1 MSGTTYSDRIVSPVS
16 MASLGYAPLPNRR
29 DEAFDSN
36 GKIVPEWDGLFE
48 SIGRHGI
55 GILDE
60 WDAVAT
66 RISRERGLAYRPVS
80 VESETDGGWSLDPLP
95 WLISSE
101 KWKPL
106 ESGISQ
112 RTRLYEALLKDAYG
126 EQRMLSEK
134 LIPAEILLANNGFV
148 RSLHNL
154 TPGGDRVGLGMSA
167 FDIARDT
174 VGNPFVV
181 NDRFD
186 SPFGLG
192 LALENRTVINKVL
205 PRLFRRCGVE
215 QIGQFFIDWFKFLV
229 SQAPGGKED
238 PLVVILDP
246 SSQNEDSEASFLAN
260 YCGVLRV
267 HPADLTVRGG
277 EVWIKTLK
285 GLVPVDV
292 IWKLMSG
299 KRIDALESEIR
310 GGGGISGIFE
320 VMRMGRVSLASHPG
334 SEVLQSPGFYP
345 YLPKLCRAFLDEEL
359 ELSPVATW
367 WCGTSKALSHV
378 TANLSKMVIKSV
390 GHHHDFQTQYGSRLS
405 SAELERLQ
413 ERIKAHPES
422 FVGQEELRI
431 STVPTVRADG
441 VVPRGAVL
449 RAFSFPDEEKG
460 AVVMPGG
467 LARVSSADGTVV
479 STRSE
484 GESKDVWISTG
495 RQPDGFSIASVLERS
510 HPAVPDIVP
519 SQKGENL
526 FWSGRYAERAHAAS
540 RFASRVLSCRDQG
553 FSNDDQFEVAHE
565 DFLLEA
571 LFEVFDSEKL
581 LDGEM
586 DQDKRLEMVL
596 VNPDC
601 PAGIAY
607 NLNRFHYATQATR
620 ESWSPASIRAIES
633 AGQLWQKVSKS
644 IDPELNVS
652 SDLFELQLNLSGFL
666 GLNLDSMTRDEGWA
680 LLDAGRRIER
690 GKIITSLLI
699 FLLEGN
705 FEEDMKSLLNESVLF
720 ILDSARTYQRR
731 YQDTPQTAYTV
742 QLLLSEVDYP
752 RSIRHV
758 IDRLV
763 DICEKIPDP
772 SQHAHPRAMLAAAS
786 RDLTLLNER
795 IEMEIDAGIFL
806 DSELLVEM
814 RKLRDF
820 FINLSDQITVSYFS
834 HTVES

>member
-1 MSGTTYSDRIVSPVS
+1 

-36 GKIVPEWDGLFE
+36 GEVIPEWSGLFE
-48 SIGRHGI
+48 SISRHG
-55 GILDE
+55 GDILDDWE
-60 WDAVAT
+60 SVAS
-66 RISRERGLAYRPVS
+66 RISRERGLAYRPAS
-80 VESETDGGWSLDPLP
+80 VEADADAGWTLDPLP

-112 RTRLYEALLKDAYG
+112 RTRLYQALLKDAYG

-134 LIPAEILLANNGFV
+134 LIPAEILLAHNGFV

-154 TPGGDRVGLGMSA
+154 TPGADCVGLGMSA

-229 SQAPGGKED
+229 RQAPGGKEN

-246 SSQNEDSEASFLAN
+246 SRQDEDSEISFLAN

-277 EVWIKTLK
+277 EVWIKTLR

-292 IWKLMSG
+292 IWKLMPG

-345 YLPKLCRAFLDEEL
+345 YLPKLCRAFLGESL
-359 ELSPVATW
+359 ELAPVATW

-378 TANLSKMVIKSV
+378 TTNLSKMVIKSV
-390 GHHHDFQTQYGSRLS
+390 GHHHEFQTQYGSRLS
-405 SAELERLQ
+405 AADLEAL
-413 ERIKAHPES
+413 EARIKAHPES

-431 STVPTVRADG
+431 STVPTVRSGGLA
-441 VVPRGAVL
+441 PRGAVL

-467 LARVSSADGTVV
+467 LARVSSADGSVV
-479 STRSE
+479 STRGE

-495 RQPDGFSIASVLERS
+495 RLPGGFSIASVLERS

-540 RFASRVLSCRDQG
+540 RFASRVLSCREQG
-553 FSNDDQFEVAHE
+553 FSNDDQFEVDHE
-565 DFLLEA
+565 NFLIQA

-581 LDGEM
+581 LETVV

-596 VNPDC
+596 LDPEC

-633 AGQLWQKVSKS
+633 AGELWRKVSKQS
-644 IDPELNVS
+644 DPELNYS
-652 SDLFELQLNLSGFL
+652 SDLFELQLTLSGFL

-690 GKIITSLLI
+690 GKMITSLLI
-699 FLLEGN
+699 FLLEGK
-705 FEEDMKSLLNESVLF
+705 FEDDMKSLLNESFLF

-731 YQDTPQTAYTV
+731 YQDKPQTAFTA
-742 QLLLSEVDYP
+742 QLLLGEVDYP
-752 RSIRHV
+752 RSIKHV
-758 IDRLV
+758 IDRLAE
-763 DICEKIPDP
+763 ICEKIPDP
-772 SQHAHPRAMLAAAS
+772 SQHAHPRALVAAAGEELS
-786 RDLTLLNER
+786 VLNER
-795 IEMEIDAGIFL
+795 IAIEIDAGIFL
-806 DSELLVEM
+806 DAELVVEL

-834 HTVES
+834 HAVES